1 MSLIPS
7 LGTLEKLTITAYSD
21 ESYQSALSP
30 AFVAVINPSSYKN
43 GFNID
48 YVTRKELGGKSESP
62 SFKRIGKE
70 DLSFELILDGTGV
83 VPMPTQY
90 EGYTVDDLLTTLK
103 ATVYQYEGEIHQ
115 PYFVQITWGN
125 NLSFNG
131 RLSNMSV
138 DYKMFSPNGQTLRA
152 SVSLSFTQY
161 KSIDLAQ
168 AEANDSSPDMTHII
182 TIMPGD
188 TLPRLC
194 EKIYGKSEY
203 YLQVARI
210 NNLSGFRRL
219 EPGLQLFF
227 PPLK

>member
-1 MSLIPS
+1 MSLVPS
-7 LGTLEKLTITAYSD
+7 LGTLAKLTITAFSD
-21 ESYQSALSP
+21 ETYQTPLSP
-30 AFVAVINPSSYKN
+30 AFTAVINPSSYRN

-48 YVTRKELGGKSESP
+48 YVTRKEIGGKSESP

-83 VPMPTQY
+83 IPMPTQY
-90 EGYTVDDLLTTLK
+90 EGWNVDQLLAQLK
-103 ATVYQYEGEIHQ
+103 ATVYNYEGEIHQ
-115 PYFVQITWGN
+115 PYFVQITWGT

-138 DYKMFSPNGQTLRA
+138 DYKMFSPAGVTLRA
-152 SVSLSFTQY
+152 SVSLAFTQY

-168 AEANDSSPDMTHII
+168 AEGNDQSPDMTHII

-203 YLQVARI
+203 YLQVARL
-210 NNLSGFRRL
+210 NKLSNFRNLKAGS
-219 EPGLQLFF
+219 QLFF

>member
-1 MSLIPS
+1 MSLVPS
-7 LGTLEKLTITAYSD
+7 LGTLAKLTITAFSD
-21 ESYQSALSP
+21 ETYQTPLSP
-30 AFVAVINPSSYKN
+30 AFTAVINPSSYRN

-48 YVTRKELGGKSESP
+48 YVTRKEIGGKSESP

-83 VPMPTQY
+83 IPMPTQY
-90 EGYTVDDLLTTLK
+90 EGWNVDQLLAQLK
-103 ATVYQYEGEIHQ
+103 ATVYNYEGEIHQ
-115 PYFVQITWGN
+115 PYFVQITWGT

-138 DYKMFSPNGQTLRA
+138 DYKMFSPAGATLRA

-168 AEANDSSPDMTHII
+168 AEGNDQSPDMTHII

-203 YLQVARI
+203 YLQVARL
-210 NNLSGFRRL
+210 NKLSNFRNLEAGS
-219 EPGLQLFF
+219 QLFF